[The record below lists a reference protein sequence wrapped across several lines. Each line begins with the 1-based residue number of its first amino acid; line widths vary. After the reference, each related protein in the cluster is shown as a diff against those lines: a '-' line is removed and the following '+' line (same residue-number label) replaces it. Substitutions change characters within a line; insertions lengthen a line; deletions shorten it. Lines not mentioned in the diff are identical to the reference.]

1 MSRRFDTHNRFAAAL
16 DSVPSDLEVLTL
28 HPQPEQ
34 SERRTAGWRRSLAV
48 GSLFLMFAAGVA
60 MLIAR

>member
-34 SERRTAGWRRSLAV
+34 SERRTAR
-48 GSLFLMFAAGVA
+48 GS
-60 MLIAR
+60 RC